1 MIKIVFK
8 IYGNSINAYKLL
20 KDTPKEDLNKT
31 NVIDTKELVF
41 SDIYIKNN
49 LDLVSSFLN
58 VIIIKRKINTAC
70 VKDFELT
77 SVVLDIIKTIPNIT
91 NLIIKADEVINY
103 DIFLKLLENNYLE
116 NLEVYDFP
124 RILLDRLDT
133 NKKIVVKTRTEIL
146 FVSNFMKVNNLNT
159 YSDIYYKKNII
170 ISSLTKEDQN
180 DLITFIKINKYLKEI
195 TFKTFTIDSFDF
207 IMNLLIQNSKENIK
221 ICFDYD
227 NLKDTDINVI
237 SKYKKVNERLLINSN
252 ITFKINYSDEYK
264 KNNLF
269 KQLNINFIKVS
280 LGAVILVI
288 IFMIGINYYKNYVDE
303 QHYLGIENNLKEIIK
318 VNQKKNEDESPLDV
332 IEPGEEDLTTTTT
345 TTSVYDIQY
354 EKVFSTL
361 QEINKDTVGW
371 LTVNNTRIDYPVVQS
386 KDNDYY
392 LKRDYYQSKN
402 RHGWIFMDYRNN
414 PDELNENTIIY
425 GHNLANQTMFGTL
438 RYVLNSYWYKKSAN
452 QIITFNTPK
461 QNMRFQI
468 FSIYKIPTTND
479 YLDVTFPTTD
489 AYQAYINL
497 VKGRSIYDFNVE
509 VNTDDKILTLST
521 CANGNDNRLVVH
533 AKLIKESWWLSFL
546 LIFFNNF

>member
-8 IYGNSINAYKLL
+8 VNGNCINAYKLI

-41 SDIYIKNN
+41 SDVYIKNN
-49 LDLVSSFLN
+49 LELVSSFLN
-58 VIIIKRKINTAC
+58 VIIIKRKINTVC
-70 VKDFELT
+70 IRDFELIT
-77 SVVLDIIKTIPNIT
+77 VILDIINTIPNIT
-91 NLIIKADEVINY
+91 NLIIKPDESINY
-103 DIFLKLLENNYLE
+103 DIFLKLLDNNYLE

-159 YSDIYYKKNII
+159 YSDIYYKKNIV
-170 ISSLTKEDQN
+170 ISDFTSDDKN
-180 DLITFIKINKYLKEI
+180 DIVTFIKINKYLKEI
-195 TFKTFTIDSFDF
+195 NFKNFSVSAFDF
-207 IMNLLIQNSKENIK
+207 VMNLLIQNAKEDIK
-221 ICFDYD
+221 ISFEYD

-237 SKYKKVNERLLINSN
+237 SKYKKVNERLLLNAN
-252 ITFKINYSDEYK
+252 ITFKINYSEEYRR
-264 KNNLF
+264 NNLF
-269 KQLNINFIKVS
+269 KQININFIKVS

-318 VNQKKNEDESPLDV
+318 VNQKKTEEENPLDV
-332 IEPGEEDLTTTTT
+332 IEPGDEDLTTTTT
-345 TTSVYDIQY
+345 TTTTVYDIQY

-371 LTVNNTRIDYPVVQS
+371 LTVNNTRIDYPVVQA

-392 LKRDYYQSKN
+392 LRRDYYQNKN

-438 RYVLNSYWYKKSAN
+438 RYALNSYWYKKSAN
-452 QIITFNTPK
+452 QIITFNTPNE
-461 QNMRFQI
+461 NMKFQI
-468 FSIYKIPTTND
+468 FSIYTIPTTND
-479 YLDVTFPTTD
+479 YLDITFPTTD
-489 AYQAYINL
+489 AYQAYIDL
-497 VKGRSIYDFNVE
+497 VKGRSIYDFNIE
-509 VNTDDKILTLST
+509 VTTGDKILTLST
-521 CANGNDNRLVVH
+521 CANGNDKRLVIH
-533 AKLIKESWWLSFL
+533 AKLIKES
-546 LIFFNNF
+546 

>member
-8 IYGNSINAYKLL
+8 VNGNCINAYKLI

-41 SDIYIKNN
+41 SDVYIKNN
-49 LDLVSSFLN
+49 LELVSSFLN
-58 VIIIKRKINTAC
+58 VIIIKRKINTVC
-70 VKDFELT
+70 IRDFELIT
-77 SVVLDIIKTIPNIT
+77 VILDIINTIPNIT
-91 NLIIKADEVINY
+91 NLIIKPDESINY
-103 DIFLKLLENNYLE
+103 DIFLKLLDNNYLE

-159 YSDIYYKKNII
+159 YSDIYYKKNIV
-170 ISSLTKEDQN
+170 ISDFTSDDKN
-180 DLITFIKINKYLKEI
+180 DIVTFIKINKYLKEI
-195 TFKTFTIDSFDF
+195 NFKNFSVSAFDF
-207 IMNLLIQNSKENIK
+207 MMNLLIQNAKEDIK
-221 ICFDYD
+221 ISFEYD

-237 SKYKKVNERLLINSN
+237 SKYKKVNERLLLNTN
-252 ITFKINYSDEYK
+252 ITFKINYSEEYRR
-264 KNNLF
+264 NNLF
-269 KQLNINFIKVS
+269 KQININFIKVS

-318 VNQKKNEDESPLDV
+318 VNQKKTEEENPLDV
-332 IEPGEEDLTTTTT
+332 IEPGDEDLTTTTT
-345 TTSVYDIQY
+345 TTTTVYDIQY

-371 LTVNNTRIDYPVVQS
+371 LTVNNTRIDYPVVQA

-392 LKRDYYQSKN
+392 LRRDYYQNKN

-438 RYVLNSYWYKKSAN
+438 RYALNSYWYKKSAN
-452 QIITFNTPK
+452 QIITFNTPNE
-461 QNMRFQI
+461 NMKFQI
-468 FSIYKIPTTND
+468 FSIYTIPTTND
-479 YLDVTFPTTD
+479 YLDITFPTTD
-489 AYQAYINL
+489 AYQAYIDL
-497 VKGRSIYDFNVE
+497 VKGRSIYDFNIE
-509 VNTDDKILTLST
+509 VTTDDKILTLST
-521 CANGNDNRLVVH
+521 CANGNDKRLVIH
-533 AKLIKESWWLSFL
+533 AKLIKES
-546 LIFFNNF
+546 

>member
-8 IYGNSINAYKLL
+8 VNGNCINAYKLL

-41 SDIYIKNN
+41 SDVYIKNN
-49 LDLVSSFLN
+49 LELVSSFLN
-58 VIIIKRKINTAC
+58 VIIIKRKINTVC
-70 VKDFELT
+70 IRDFELIT
-77 SVVLDIIKTIPNIT
+77 IILDIINTIPNIT
-91 NLIIKADEVINY
+91 NLIIKPDESINY
-103 DIFLKLLENNYLE
+103 DIFLKLLDNNYLE

-159 YSDIYYKKNII
+159 YSDIYYKKNIV
-170 ISSLTKEDQN
+170 ISDFTSDDKN
-180 DLITFIKINKYLKEI
+180 DIVTFIKINKYLKEI
-195 TFKTFTIDSFDF
+195 NFKNFSVSAFDF
-207 IMNLLIQNSKENIK
+207 MMNLLIQNAKEDIK
-221 ICFDYD
+221 ISFEYD

-237 SKYKKVNERLLINSN
+237 SKYKKVNERLLLNAN
-252 ITFKINYSDEYK
+252 ITFKINYSEEYRR
-264 KNNLF
+264 NNLF
-269 KQLNINFIKVS
+269 KQININFIKVS

-318 VNQKKNEDESPLDV
+318 VNQKKTEEENPLDV
-332 IEPGEEDLTTTTT
+332 IEPGDEDLTTTTT
-345 TTSVYDIQY
+345 TTTTVYDIQY

-371 LTVNNTRIDYPVVQS
+371 LTVNNTRIDYPVVQA

-392 LKRDYYQSKN
+392 LRRDYYQNKN

-438 RYVLNSYWYKKSAN
+438 RYALNSYWYKKSAN
-452 QIITFNTPK
+452 QIITFNTPNE
-461 QNMRFQI
+461 NMKFQI
-468 FSIYKIPTTND
+468 FSIYTIPTTND
-479 YLDVTFPTTD
+479 YLDITFPTTD
-489 AYQAYINL
+489 AYQAYIDL
-497 VKGRSIYDFNVE
+497 VKGRSIYDFNIE
-509 VNTDDKILTLST
+509 VTTDDKILTLST
-521 CANGNDNRLVVH
+521 CANGNDKRLVIH
-533 AKLIKESWWLSFL
+533 AKLIKES
-546 LIFFNNF
+546 

>member
-8 IYGNSINAYKLL
+8 INGNNINAYKLL

-49 LDLVSSFLN
+49 LELVSSFLN
-58 VIIIKRKINTAC
+58 VIIIKRKINTM
-70 VKDFELT
+70 VIKDFELT
-77 SVVLDIIKTIPNIT
+77 MLILDIINTIPNIT
-91 NLIIKADEVINY
+91 NLIIKSDEAINY
-103 DIFLKLLENNYLE
+103 DIFLKLLDNNYLE

-124 RILLDRLDT
+124 RILLERLDT

-146 FVSNFMKVNNLNT
+146 FISNFMKVNNLNT

-170 ISSLTKEDQN
+170 ISNFTKDDQN
-180 DLITFIKINKYLKEI
+180 DLITFIKVNKYLKEI
-195 TFKTFTIDSFDF
+195 IFKDFNVSSFDLL
-207 IMNLLIQNSKENIK
+207 MNLLIQNARENIK
-221 ICFDYD
+221 ISFDYD

-237 SKYKKVNERLLINSN
+237 GKYKKVNERLLLNSN

-269 KQLNINFIKVS
+269 KQINLNFIKVS
-280 LGAVILVI
+280 LGAVISAVI
-288 IFMIGINYYKNYVDE
+288 IMIGINYYKNYVDE

-318 VNQKKNEDESPLDV
+318 NNQKKTEDESPLDI
-332 IEPGEEDLTTTTT
+332 IEPGDDDSTTTTT
-345 TTSVYDIQY
+345 TTTTTVYDIQY

-361 QEINKDTVGW
+361 QGINKDTVGW
-371 LTVNNTRIDYPVVQS
+371 LTVNNTKIDYPVVQG

-414 PDELNENTIIY
+414 PDELDENTIIY

-438 RYVLNSYWYKKSAN
+438 RYALNSYWYNKSAN
-452 QIITFNTPK
+452 QIITFNTPNA
-461 QNMRFQI
+461 NMKFQI
-468 FSIYKIPTTND
+468 FSIYTIPTTND
-479 YLDVTFPTTD
+479 YLDVTFPSVG
-489 AYQAYINL
+489 AYQEYIDL

-509 VNTDDKILTLST
+509 VTPDDKLLTLST
-521 CANGNDNRLVVH
+521 CANGNDKRLVVH
-533 AKLIKESWWLSFL
+533 AKLIKES
-546 LIFFNNF
+546 

>member
-8 IYGNSINAYKLL
+8 VNGNCINAYKLI

-41 SDIYIKNN
+41 SDVYIKNN
-49 LDLVSSFLN
+49 LELVSSFLN
-58 VIIIKRKINTAC
+58 VIIIKRKINTVC
-70 VKDFELT
+70 IRDFELIT
-77 SVVLDIIKTIPNIT
+77 VILDIINTIPNIT
-91 NLIIKADEVINY
+91 NLIIKPDESINY
-103 DIFLKLLENNYLE
+103 DIFLKLLDNNYLE

-159 YSDIYYKKNII
+159 YSDIYYKKNIV
-170 ISSLTKEDQN
+170 ISDFTSDDKN
-180 DLITFIKINKYLKEI
+180 DIVTFIKINKYLKEI
-195 TFKTFTIDSFDF
+195 NFKNFSVSAFDF
-207 IMNLLIQNSKENIK
+207 MMNLLIQNAKEDIK
-221 ICFDYD
+221 ISFEYD

-237 SKYKKVNERLLINSN
+237 SKYKKVNERLLLNAN
-252 ITFKINYSDEYK
+252 ITFKINYSEEYRR
-264 KNNLF
+264 NNLF
-269 KQLNINFIKVS
+269 KQININFIKVS

-318 VNQKKNEDESPLDV
+318 VNQKKTEEENPLDV
-332 IEPGEEDLTTTTT
+332 IEPGDEDLTTTTT
-345 TTSVYDIQY
+345 TTTTVYDIQY

-361 QEINKDTVGW
+361 QEINKDTIGW
-371 LTVNNTRIDYPVVQS
+371 LTVNNTRIDYPVVQA

-392 LKRDYYQSKN
+392 LRRDYYQNKN

-438 RYVLNSYWYKKSAN
+438 RYALNSYWYKKSAN

-461 QNMRFQI
+461 ENMKFQI
-468 FSIYKIPTTND
+468 FSIYTIPTTND
-479 YLDVTFPTTD
+479 YLDITFPTTD
-489 AYQAYINL
+489 AYQSYIDL
-497 VKGRSIYDFNVE
+497 VKGRSIYDFNIE
-509 VNTDDKILTLST
+509 VTTGDKILTLST
-521 CANGNDNRLVVH
+521 CANGNDKRLVIH
-533 AKLIKESWWLSFL
+533 AKLIKES
-546 LIFFNNF
+546 

>member
-8 IYGNSINAYKLL
+8 VNGNCINAYKLI

-41 SDIYIKNN
+41 SDVYIKNN
-49 LDLVSSFLN
+49 LELVSSFLN
-58 VIIIKRKINTAC
+58 VIIIKRKISTVC
-70 VKDFELT
+70 IRDFELIT
-77 SVVLDIIKTIPNIT
+77 VILDIINTIPNIT
-91 NLIIKADEVINY
+91 NLIIKPDESINY
-103 DIFLKLLENNYLE
+103 DIFLKLLDNNYLE

-159 YSDIYYKKNII
+159 YSDIYYKKNIV
-170 ISSLTKEDQN
+170 ISDFTSDDKN
-180 DLITFIKINKYLKEI
+180 DIVTFIKINKYLKEI
-195 TFKTFTIDSFDF
+195 NFKNFSVSAFDF
-207 IMNLLIQNSKENIK
+207 MMNLLIQNAKEDIK
-221 ICFDYD
+221 ISFEYD

-237 SKYKKVNERLLINSN
+237 SKYKKVNERLLLNAN
-252 ITFKINYSDEYK
+252 ITFKINYSEEYRR
-264 KNNLF
+264 NNLF
-269 KQLNINFIKVS
+269 KQININFIKVS

-318 VNQKKNEDESPLDV
+318 VNQKKTEEENPLDV
-332 IEPGEEDLTTTTT
+332 IEPGDEDLTTTTT
-345 TTSVYDIQY
+345 TTTTVYDIQY

-371 LTVNNTRIDYPVVQS
+371 LTVNNTRIDYPVVQA

-392 LKRDYYQSKN
+392 LRRDYYQNKN

-438 RYVLNSYWYKKSAN
+438 RYALNSYWYKKSAN
-452 QIITFNTPK
+452 QIITFNTPNE
-461 QNMRFQI
+461 NMKFQI
-468 FSIYKIPTTND
+468 FSIYTIPTTND
-479 YLDVTFPTTD
+479 YLDITFPTTD
-489 AYQAYINL
+489 AYQTYIDL
-497 VKGRSIYDFNVE
+497 VKGRSIYDFNIE
-509 VNTDDKILTLST
+509 VTTDDKILTLST
-521 CANGNDNRLVVH
+521 CANGNDKRLVIH
-533 AKLIKESWWLSFL
+533 AKLIKES
-546 LIFFNNF
+546 

>member
-8 IYGNSINAYKLL
+8 VNGNCINAYKLL

-41 SDIYIKNN
+41 SDVYIKNN
-49 LDLVSSFLN
+49 LELVSSFLN
-58 VIIIKRKINTAC
+58 VIIIKRKINTVC
-70 VKDFELT
+70 IRDFELIT
-77 SVVLDIIKTIPNIT
+77 VILDIINTIPNIT
-91 NLIIKADEVINY
+91 NLIIKPDESINY
-103 DIFLKLLENNYLE
+103 DIFLKLLDNNYLE

-159 YSDIYYKKNII
+159 YSDIYYKKNIV
-170 ISSLTKEDQN
+170 ISDFTSDDKN
-180 DLITFIKINKYLKEI
+180 DIVTFIKINKYLKEI
-195 TFKTFTIDSFDF
+195 NFKNFSVSAFDF
-207 IMNLLIQNSKENIK
+207 MMNLLIQNAKEDIK
-221 ICFDYD
+221 ISFEYD

-237 SKYKKVNERLLINSN
+237 SKYKKVNERLLLNAN
-252 ITFKINYSDEYK
+252 ITFKINYSEEYRR
-264 KNNLF
+264 NNLF
-269 KQLNINFIKVS
+269 KQININFIKVS

-318 VNQKKNEDESPLDV
+318 VNQKKTEEENPLDV
-332 IEPGEEDLTTTTT
+332 IEPGDEDLTTTTT
-345 TTSVYDIQY
+345 TTTTVYDIQY

-371 LTVNNTRIDYPVVQS
+371 LTVNNTRIDYPVVQA

-392 LKRDYYQSKN
+392 LRRDYYQNKN

-438 RYVLNSYWYKKSAN
+438 RYALNSYWYKKSAN
-452 QIITFNTPK
+452 QIITFNTPNE
-461 QNMRFQI
+461 NMKFQI
-468 FSIYKIPTTND
+468 FSIYTIPTTND
-479 YLDVTFPTTD
+479 YLDITFPTTD
-489 AYQAYINL
+489 AYQAYIDL
-497 VKGRSIYDFNVE
+497 VKGRSIYDFNIE
-509 VNTDDKILTLST
+509 VATDDKILTLST
-521 CANGNDNRLVVH
+521 CANGNDKRLVIH
-533 AKLIKESWWLSFL
+533 AKLIKES
-546 LIFFNNF
+546 

>member
-8 IYGNSINAYKLL
+8 VNGNCINAYKLI

-41 SDIYIKNN
+41 SDVYIKNN
-49 LDLVSSFLN
+49 LELVSSFLN
-58 VIIIKRKINTAC
+58 VIIIKRKINTVC
-70 VKDFELT
+70 IRDFELIT
-77 SVVLDIIKTIPNIT
+77 VILDIINTIPNIT
-91 NLIIKADEVINY
+91 NLIIKPDESINY
-103 DIFLKLLENNYLE
+103 DIFLKLLDNNYLE

-124 RILLDRLDT
+124 RILLDRLDI

-159 YSDIYYKKNII
+159 YSDIYYKKNIV
-170 ISSLTKEDQN
+170 ISDFTSDDKN
-180 DLITFIKINKYLKEI
+180 DIVTFIKINKYLKEI
-195 TFKTFTIDSFDF
+195 NFKNFSVSAFDF
-207 IMNLLIQNSKENIK
+207 MMNLLIQNAKEDIK
-221 ICFDYD
+221 ISFEYD

-237 SKYKKVNERLLINSN
+237 SKYKKVNERLLLNAN
-252 ITFKINYSDEYK
+252 ITFKINYSEEYRR
-264 KNNLF
+264 NNLF
-269 KQLNINFIKVS
+269 KQININFIKVS

-318 VNQKKNEDESPLDV
+318 VNQKKTEEENPLDV
-332 IEPGEEDLTTTTT
+332 IEPGDEDLTTTTT
-345 TTSVYDIQY
+345 TTTTVYDIQY

-371 LTVNNTRIDYPVVQS
+371 LTVNNTRIDYPVVQA

-392 LKRDYYQSKN
+392 LRRDYYQNKN

-438 RYVLNSYWYKKSAN
+438 RYALNSYWYKKSAN
-452 QIITFNTPK
+452 QIITFNTPNE
-461 QNMRFQI
+461 NMKFQI
-468 FSIYKIPTTND
+468 FSIYTIPTTND
-479 YLDVTFPTTD
+479 YLDITFPTTD
-489 AYQAYINL
+489 AYQTYIDL
-497 VKGRSIYDFNVE
+497 VKGRSIYDFNIE
-509 VNTDDKILTLST
+509 VTTDDKILTLST
-521 CANGNDNRLVVH
+521 CANGNDKRLVIH
-533 AKLIKESWWLSFL
+533 AKLIKES
-546 LIFFNNF
+546 

>member
-8 IYGNSINAYKLL
+8 VNGNCINAYKLI

-41 SDIYIKNN
+41 SDVYIKNN
-49 LDLVSSFLN
+49 LELVSSFLN
-58 VIIIKRKINTAC
+58 VIIIKRKINTVC
-70 VKDFELT
+70 IRDFELIT
-77 SVVLDIIKTIPNIT
+77 IILDIINTIPNIT
-91 NLIIKADEVINY
+91 NLIIKPDESINY
-103 DIFLKLLENNYLE
+103 DIFLKLLDNNYLE

-159 YSDIYYKKNII
+159 YSDIYYKKNIV
-170 ISSLTKEDQN
+170 ISDFTSDDKN
-180 DLITFIKINKYLKEI
+180 DIVTFIKINKYLKEI
-195 TFKTFTIDSFDF
+195 NFKNFSVSAFDF
-207 IMNLLIQNSKENIK
+207 MMNLLIQNAKEDIK
-221 ICFDYD
+221 ISFEYD

-237 SKYKKVNERLLINSN
+237 SKYKKVNERLLLNAN
-252 ITFKINYSDEYK
+252 ITFKINYSEEYRR
-264 KNNLF
+264 NNLF
-269 KQLNINFIKVS
+269 KQININFIKVS

-318 VNQKKNEDESPLDV
+318 VNQKKTEEENPLDV
-332 IEPGEEDLTTTTT
+332 IEPGDEDLTTTTT
-345 TTSVYDIQY
+345 TTTTVYDIQY

-371 LTVNNTRIDYPVVQS
+371 LTVNNTRIDYPVVQA

-392 LKRDYYQSKN
+392 LRRDYYQNKN

-438 RYVLNSYWYKKSAN
+438 RYALNSYWYKKSAN
-452 QIITFNTPK
+452 QIITFNTPNE
-461 QNMRFQI
+461 NMKFQI
-468 FSIYKIPTTND
+468 FSIYTIPTTND
-479 YLDVTFPTTD
+479 YLDITFPTTD
-489 AYQAYINL
+489 AYQSYIDL
-497 VKGRSIYDFNVE
+497 VKGRSIYDFNIE
-509 VNTDDKILTLST
+509 VTTGDKILTLST
-521 CANGNDNRLVVH
+521 CANGNDKRLVIH
-533 AKLIKESWWLSFL
+533 AKLIKES
-546 LIFFNNF
+546 

>member
-8 IYGNSINAYKLL
+8 VNGNCINAYKLL

-41 SDIYIKNN
+41 SDVYIKNN
-49 LDLVSSFLN
+49 LELVSSFLN
-58 VIIIKRKINTAC
+58 VIIIKRKINTVC
-70 VKDFELT
+70 IRDFELIT
-77 SVVLDIIKTIPNIT
+77 IILDIINTIPNIT
-91 NLIIKADEVINY
+91 NLIIKPDESINY
-103 DIFLKLLENNYLE
+103 DIFLKLLDNNYLE

-159 YSDIYYKKNII
+159 YSDIYYKKNIV
-170 ISSLTKEDQN
+170 ISDFTSDDKN
-180 DLITFIKINKYLKEI
+180 DIVTFIKINKYLKEI
-195 TFKTFTIDSFDF
+195 NFKNFSVSAFDF
-207 IMNLLIQNSKENIK
+207 MMNLLIQNAKEDIK
-221 ICFDYD
+221 ISFEYD

-237 SKYKKVNERLLINSN
+237 SKYKKVNERLLLNAN
-252 ITFKINYSDEYK
+252 ITFKINYSEEYRR
-264 KNNLF
+264 NNLF
-269 KQLNINFIKVS
+269 KQININFIKVS

-318 VNQKKNEDESPLDV
+318 VNQKKTEEENPLDV
-332 IEPGEEDLTTTTT
+332 IEPGDEDLTTTTT
-345 TTSVYDIQY
+345 TTTTVYDIQY

-361 QEINKDTVGW
+361 QEINKDTIGW
-371 LTVNNTRIDYPVVQS
+371 LTVNNTRIDYPVVQA

-392 LKRDYYQSKN
+392 LRRDYYQNKN

-438 RYVLNSYWYKKSAN
+438 RYALNSYWYKKSAN
-452 QIITFNTPK
+452 QIITFNTPNE
-461 QNMRFQI
+461 NMKFQI
-468 FSIYKIPTTND
+468 FSIYTIPTTND
-479 YLDVTFPTTD
+479 YLDITFPTTD
-489 AYQAYINL
+489 AYQSYIDL
-497 VKGRSIYDFNVE
+497 VKGRSIYDFNIE
-509 VNTDDKILTLST
+509 VATDDKILTLST
-521 CANGNDNRLVVH
+521 CANGNDKRLVIH
-533 AKLIKESWWLSFL
+533 AKLIKES
-546 LIFFNNF
+546 

>member
-8 IYGNSINAYKLL
+8 VNGNCINAYKLI

-41 SDIYIKNN
+41 SDVYIKNN
-49 LDLVSSFLN
+49 LELVSSFLN
-58 VIIIKRKINTAC
+58 VIIIKRKINTVC
-70 VKDFELT
+70 IRDFELIT
-77 SVVLDIIKTIPNIT
+77 VILDIINTIPNIT
-91 NLIIKADEVINY
+91 NLIIKPDESINY
-103 DIFLKLLENNYLE
+103 DIFLKLLDNNYLE

-159 YSDIYYKKNII
+159 YSDIYYKKNIV
-170 ISSLTKEDQN
+170 ISDFTSDDKN
-180 DLITFIKINKYLKEI
+180 DIVTFIKINKYLKEI
-195 TFKTFTIDSFDF
+195 NFKNFSVSAFDF
-207 IMNLLIQNSKENIK
+207 VMNLLIQNAKEDIK
-221 ICFDYD
+221 ISFEYD

-237 SKYKKVNERLLINSN
+237 SKYKKVNERLLLNAN
-252 ITFKINYSDEYK
+252 ITFKINYSEEYRR
-264 KNNLF
+264 NNLF
-269 KQLNINFIKVS
+269 KQININFIKVS

-318 VNQKKNEDESPLDV
+318 VNQKKTEEENPLDV
-332 IEPGEEDLTTTTT
+332 IEPGDEDFTTTTT
-345 TTSVYDIQY
+345 TTTTVYDIQY

-371 LTVNNTRIDYPVVQS
+371 LTVNNTRIDYPVVQA

-392 LKRDYYQSKN
+392 LRRDYYQNKN

-438 RYVLNSYWYKKSAN
+438 RYALNSYWYKKSAN
-452 QIITFNTPK
+452 QIITFNTPNE
-461 QNMRFQI
+461 NMKFQI
-468 FSIYKIPTTND
+468 FSIYTIPTTND
-479 YLDVTFPTTD
+479 YLDITFPTTD
-489 AYQAYINL
+489 AYQTYIDL
-497 VKGRSIYDFNVE
+497 VKGRSIYDFNIE
-509 VNTDDKILTLST
+509 VTTGDKILTLST
-521 CANGNDNRLVVH
+521 CANGNDKRLVIH
-533 AKLIKESWWLSFL
+533 AKLIKES
-546 LIFFNNF
+546 

>member
-8 IYGNSINAYKLL
+8 VNGNCINAYKLI

-41 SDIYIKNN
+41 SDVQIKNN
-49 LDLVSSFLN
+49 LELVSSFLN
-58 VIIIKRKINTAC
+58 VIIIKRKINTVC
-70 VKDFELT
+70 IRDFELIT
-77 SVVLDIIKTIPNIT
+77 VILDIINTIPNIT
-91 NLIIKADEVINY
+91 NLIIKPDESINY
-103 DIFLKLLENNYLE
+103 DIFLKLLDNNYLE
-116 NLEVYDFP
+116 NLDVYDFP

-170 ISSLTKEDQN
+170 ISDFTSDDKN
-180 DLITFIKINKYLKEI
+180 DIVTFIKINKYLKEI
-195 TFKTFTIDSFDF
+195 NFKNFSVSAFDF
-207 IMNLLIQNSKENIK
+207 MMNLLIQNAKEDIK
-221 ICFDYD
+221 ISFEYD

-237 SKYKKVNERLLINSN
+237 SKYKKVNERLLLNAN
-252 ITFKINYSDEYK
+252 ITFKINYSEEYRR
-264 KNNLF
+264 NNLF
-269 KQLNINFIKVS
+269 KQININFIKVS

-318 VNQKKNEDESPLDV
+318 VNQKKTEEENPLDV
-332 IEPGEEDLTTTTT
+332 IEPGDEDLTTTTT
-345 TTSVYDIQY
+345 TTTTVYDIQY

-371 LTVNNTRIDYPVVQS
+371 LTVNNTRIDYPVVQA

-392 LKRDYYQSKN
+392 LRRDYYQNKN

-452 QIITFNTPK
+452 QIITFNTPNE
-461 QNMRFQI
+461 NMKFQI
-468 FSIYKIPTTND
+468 FSIYTIPTTND
-479 YLDVTFPTTD
+479 YLDITFPTTD
-489 AYQAYINL
+489 AYQAYIDL
-497 VKGRSIYDFNVE
+497 VKGRSIYDFNIE
-509 VNTDDKILTLST
+509 VTTNDKILTLST
-521 CANGNDNRLVVH
+521 CANGNDKRLVIH
-533 AKLIKESWWLSFL
+533 AKLIKES
-546 LIFFNNF
+546 

>member
-8 IYGNSINAYKLL
+8 VNGNCINAYKLL

-41 SDIYIKNN
+41 SDVYIKNN
-49 LDLVSSFLN
+49 LELVSSFLN
-58 VIIIKRKINTAC
+58 VIIIKRKINTVC
-70 VKDFELT
+70 IRDFELIT
-77 SVVLDIIKTIPNIT
+77 IILDIINTIPNIT
-91 NLIIKADEVINY
+91 NLIIKPDESINY
-103 DIFLKLLENNYLE
+103 DIFLKLLDNNYLE

-159 YSDIYYKKNII
+159 YSDIYYKKNIV
-170 ISSLTKEDQN
+170 ISDFTSDDKN
-180 DLITFIKINKYLKEI
+180 DIVTFIKINKYLKEI
-195 TFKTFTIDSFDF
+195 NFKNFSVSAFDF
-207 IMNLLIQNSKENIK
+207 MMNLLIQNAKEDIK
-221 ICFDYD
+221 ISFEYD

-237 SKYKKVNERLLINSN
+237 SKYKKVNERLLLNAN
-252 ITFKINYSDEYK
+252 ITFKINYSEEYRR
-264 KNNLF
+264 NNLF
-269 KQLNINFIKVS
+269 KQININFIKVS

-318 VNQKKNEDESPLDV
+318 VNQKKTEEENPLDV
-332 IEPGEEDLTTTTT
+332 IEPGDEDLTTTTT
-345 TTSVYDIQY
+345 TTTTVYDIQY

-361 QEINKDTVGW
+361 QEINKDTIGW
-371 LTVNNTRIDYPVVQS
+371 LTVNNTRIDYPVVQA

-392 LKRDYYQSKN
+392 LRRDYYQNKN

-438 RYVLNSYWYKKSAN
+438 RYALNSYWYKKSAN
-452 QIITFNTPK
+452 QIITFNTPNE
-461 QNMRFQI
+461 NMKFQI
-468 FSIYKIPTTND
+468 FSIYTIPTTND
-479 YLDVTFPTTD
+479 YLDITFPTTD
-489 AYQAYINL
+489 AYQTYIDL
-497 VKGRSIYDFNVE
+497 VKGRSIYDFNIE
-509 VNTDDKILTLST
+509 VTTGDKILTLST
-521 CANGNDNRLVVH
+521 CANGNDKRLVIH
-533 AKLIKESWWLSFL
+533 AKLIKES
-546 LIFFNNF
+546 

>member
-8 IYGNSINAYKLL
+8 VNGNCINAYKLI

-41 SDIYIKNN
+41 SDVYIKNN
-49 LDLVSSFLN
+49 LELVSSFLN
-58 VIIIKRKINTAC
+58 VIIIKRKINTVC
-70 VKDFELT
+70 IRDFELIT
-77 SVVLDIIKTIPNIT
+77 VILDIINTIPNIT
-91 NLIIKADEVINY
+91 NLIIKPDESINY
-103 DIFLKLLENNYLE
+103 DIFLKLLDNNYLE

-159 YSDIYYKKNII
+159 YSDIYYKKNIV
-170 ISSLTKEDQN
+170 ISDFTSDDKN
-180 DLITFIKINKYLKEI
+180 DIVTFIKINKYLKEI
-195 TFKTFTIDSFDF
+195 NFKNFSVSAFDF
-207 IMNLLIQNSKENIK
+207 MMNLLIQNAKEDIK
-221 ICFDYD
+221 ISFEYD

-237 SKYKKVNERLLINSN
+237 SKYKKVNERLLLNAN
-252 ITFKINYSDEYK
+252 ITFKINYSEEYRR
-264 KNNLF
+264 NNLF
-269 KQLNINFIKVS
+269 KQININFIKVS

-318 VNQKKNEDESPLDV
+318 VNQKKTEEENPLDV
-332 IEPGEEDLTTTTT
+332 IEPGDEDLTTTTT
-345 TTSVYDIQY
+345 TTTTVYDIQY

-371 LTVNNTRIDYPVVQS
+371 LTVNNTRIDYPVVQA

-392 LKRDYYQSKN
+392 LRRDYYQNKN

-438 RYVLNSYWYKKSAN
+438 RYALNSYWYKKSAN
-452 QIITFNTPK
+452 QIITFNTPNE
-461 QNMRFQI
+461 NMKFQI
-468 FSIYKIPTTND
+468 FSIYTIPTTND
-479 YLDVTFPTTD
+479 YLDITFPTTD
-489 AYQAYINL
+489 AYQTYIDL
-497 VKGRSIYDFNVE
+497 VKGRSIYDFNIE
-509 VNTDDKILTLST
+509 VTTDDKILTLST
-521 CANGNDNRLVVH
+521 CANGNDKRLVIH
-533 AKLIKESWWLSFL
+533 AKLIKES
-546 LIFFNNF
+546 

>member
-8 IYGNSINAYKLL
+8 VNGNCINAYKLI

-41 SDIYIKNN
+41 SDVYIKNN
-49 LDLVSSFLN
+49 LELVSSFLN
-58 VIIIKRKINTAC
+58 VIIIKRKINTVC
-70 VKDFELT
+70 IRDFELIT
-77 SVVLDIIKTIPNIT
+77 IILDIINTIPNIT
-91 NLIIKADEVINY
+91 NLIIKPDESINY
-103 DIFLKLLENNYLE
+103 DIFLKLLDNNYLE

-159 YSDIYYKKNII
+159 YSDIYYKKNIV
-170 ISSLTKEDQN
+170 ISDFTSDDKN
-180 DLITFIKINKYLKEI
+180 DIVTFIKINKYLKEI
-195 TFKTFTIDSFDF
+195 NFKNFSVSAFDF
-207 IMNLLIQNSKENIK
+207 MMNLLIQNAKEDIK
-221 ICFDYD
+221 ISFEYD

-237 SKYKKVNERLLINSN
+237 SKYKKVNERLLLNAN
-252 ITFKINYSDEYK
+252 ITFKINYSEEYRR
-264 KNNLF
+264 NNLF
-269 KQLNINFIKVS
+269 KQININFIKVS

-318 VNQKKNEDESPLDV
+318 VNQKKTEEENPLDV
-332 IEPGEEDLTTTTT
+332 IEPGDEDLTTTTT
-345 TTSVYDIQY
+345 TTTTVYDIQY

-371 LTVNNTRIDYPVVQS
+371 LTVNNTRIDYPVVQA

-392 LKRDYYQSKN
+392 LRRDYYQNKN

-438 RYVLNSYWYKKSAN
+438 RYALNSYWYKKSAN
-452 QIITFNTPK
+452 QIITFNTPNE
-461 QNMRFQI
+461 NMKFQI
-468 FSIYKIPTTND
+468 FSIYTIPTTND
-479 YLDVTFPTTD
+479 YLDITFPTTD
-489 AYQAYINL
+489 AYQAYIDL
-497 VKGRSIYDFNVE
+497 VKGRSIYDFNIE
-509 VNTDDKILTLST
+509 VTTGDKILTLST
-521 CANGNDNRLVVH
+521 CANGNDKRLVIH
-533 AKLIKESWWLSFL
+533 AKLIKES
-546 LIFFNNF
+546 

>member
-8 IYGNSINAYKLL
+8 VNGNCINAYKLI

-41 SDIYIKNN
+41 SDVYIKNN
-49 LDLVSSFLN
+49 LELVSSFLN
-58 VIIIKRKINTAC
+58 VIIIKRKINTVC
-70 VKDFELT
+70 IRDFELIT
-77 SVVLDIIKTIPNIT
+77 VILDIINTIPNIT
-91 NLIIKADEVINY
+91 NLIIKPDESINY
-103 DIFLKLLENNYLE
+103 DIFLKLLDNNYLE

-159 YSDIYYKKNII
+159 YSDIYYKKNIV
-170 ISSLTKEDQN
+170 ISDFTSDDKN
-180 DLITFIKINKYLKEI
+180 DIVTFIKINKYLKEI
-195 TFKTFTIDSFDF
+195 NFKNFSVSAFDF
-207 IMNLLIQNSKENIK
+207 MMNLLIQNAKEDIK
-221 ICFDYD
+221 ISFEYD

-237 SKYKKVNERLLINSN
+237 SKYKKVNERLLLNAN
-252 ITFKINYSDEYK
+252 ITFKINYSEEYRR
-264 KNNLF
+264 NNLF
-269 KQLNINFIKVS
+269 KQININFIKVS

-318 VNQKKNEDESPLDV
+318 VNQKKTEEENPLDV
-332 IEPGEEDLTTTTT
+332 IEPGDEDLTTTTT
-345 TTSVYDIQY
+345 TTTTVYDIQY

-361 QEINKDTVGW
+361 QEINKDTIGW
-371 LTVNNTRIDYPVVQS
+371 LTVNNTRIDYPVVQA

-392 LKRDYYQSKN
+392 LRRDYYQNKN

-438 RYVLNSYWYKKSAN
+438 RYALNSYWYKKSAN
-452 QIITFNTPK
+452 QIITFNTPNE
-461 QNMRFQI
+461 NMKFQI
-468 FSIYKIPTTND
+468 FSIYTIPTTND
-479 YLDVTFPTTD
+479 YLDITFPTTD
-489 AYQAYINL
+489 AYQSYIDL
-497 VKGRSIYDFNVE
+497 VKGRSIYDFNIE
-509 VNTDDKILTLST
+509 VTTDDKILTLST
-521 CANGNDNRLVVH
+521 CANGNDKRLVIH
-533 AKLIKESWWLSFL
+533 AKLIKES
-546 LIFFNNF
+546 

>member
-8 IYGNSINAYKLL
+8 VNGNCINAYKLI

-41 SDIYIKNN
+41 SDVYIKNN
-49 LDLVSSFLN
+49 LELVSSFLN
-58 VIIIKRKINTAC
+58 VIIIKRKINTVC
-70 VKDFELT
+70 IRDFELIT
-77 SVVLDIIKTIPNIT
+77 VILDIINTIPNIT
-91 NLIIKADEVINY
+91 NLIIKPDESINY
-103 DIFLKLLENNYLE
+103 DIFLKLLDNNYLE

-159 YSDIYYKKNII
+159 YSDIYYKKNIV
-170 ISSLTKEDQN
+170 ISDFTSDDKN
-180 DLITFIKINKYLKEI
+180 DIVTFIKINKYLKEI
-195 TFKTFTIDSFDF
+195 NFKNFSVSAFDF
-207 IMNLLIQNSKENIK
+207 MMNLLIQNAKEDIK
-221 ICFDYD
+221 ISFEYD

-237 SKYKKVNERLLINSN
+237 SKYKKVNERLLLNAN
-252 ITFKINYSDEYK
+252 ITFKINYSEEYRR
-264 KNNLF
+264 NNLF
-269 KQLNINFIKVS
+269 KQININFIKVS

-318 VNQKKNEDESPLDV
+318 VNQKKTEEENPLDV
-332 IEPGEEDLTTTTT
+332 IEPGDEDLTTTTT
-345 TTSVYDIQY
+345 TTTTVYDIQY

-371 LTVNNTRIDYPVVQS
+371 LTVNNTRIDYPVVQA

-392 LKRDYYQSKN
+392 LRRDYYQNKN

-438 RYVLNSYWYKKSAN
+438 RYALNSYWYKKSAN
-452 QIITFNTPK
+452 QIITFNTPNE
-461 QNMRFQI
+461 NMKFQI
-468 FSIYKIPTTND
+468 FSIYTIPTTND
-479 YLDVTFPTTD
+479 YLDITFPTTD
-489 AYQAYINL
+489 AYQAYIDL
-497 VKGRSIYDFNVE
+497 VKGRSIYDFNIE
-509 VNTDDKILTLST
+509 VTTDDKILTLST
-521 CANGNDNRLVVH
+521 CANGNDKRLVIH
-533 AKLIKESWWLSFL
+533 AKLIKES
-546 LIFFNNF
+546 

>member
-8 IYGNSINAYKLL
+8 VNGNCINAYKLL

-41 SDIYIKNN
+41 SDVYIKNN
-49 LDLVSSFLN
+49 LELVSSFLN
-58 VIIIKRKINTAC
+58 VIIIKRKINTVC
-70 VKDFELT
+70 IRDFELIT
-77 SVVLDIIKTIPNIT
+77 IILDIINTIPNIT
-91 NLIIKADEVINY
+91 NLIIKPDESINY
-103 DIFLKLLENNYLE
+103 DIFLKLLDNNYLE

-159 YSDIYYKKNII
+159 YSDIYYKKNIV
-170 ISSLTKEDQN
+170 ISDFTSDDKN
-180 DLITFIKINKYLKEI
+180 DIVTFIKINKYLKEI
-195 TFKTFTIDSFDF
+195 NFKNFSVSAFDF
-207 IMNLLIQNSKENIK
+207 MMNLLIQNAKEDIK
-221 ICFDYD
+221 ISFEYD

-237 SKYKKVNERLLINSN
+237 SKYKKVNERLLLNAN
-252 ITFKINYSDEYK
+252 ITFKINYSEEYRR
-264 KNNLF
+264 NNLF
-269 KQLNINFIKVS
+269 KQININFIKVS

-318 VNQKKNEDESPLDV
+318 VNQKKTEEENPLDV
-332 IEPGEEDLTTTTT
+332 IEPGDEDLTTTTT
-345 TTSVYDIQY
+345 TTTTVYDIQY

-361 QEINKDTVGW
+361 QEINKDTIGW
-371 LTVNNTRIDYPVVQS
+371 LTVNNTRIDYPVVQA

-392 LKRDYYQSKN
+392 LRRDYYQNKN

-438 RYVLNSYWYKKSAN
+438 RYALNSYWYKKSAN
-452 QIITFNTPK
+452 QIITFNTPNE
-461 QNMRFQI
+461 NMKFQI
-468 FSIYKIPTTND
+468 FSIYTIPTTND
-479 YLDVTFPTTD
+479 YLDITFPTTD
-489 AYQAYINL
+489 AYQSYIDL
-497 VKGRSIYDFNVE
+497 VKGRSIYDFNIE
-509 VNTDDKILTLST
+509 VTTGDKILTLST
-521 CANGNDNRLVVH
+521 CANGNDKRLVIH
-533 AKLIKESWWLSFL
+533 AKLIKES
-546 LIFFNNF
+546 

>member
-8 IYGNSINAYKLL
+8 VNGNCINAYKLI

-41 SDIYIKNN
+41 SDVYIKNN
-49 LDLVSSFLN
+49 LELVSSFLN
-58 VIIIKRKINTAC
+58 VIIIKRKINTVC
-70 VKDFELT
+70 IRDFELIT
-77 SVVLDIIKTIPNIT
+77 VILDIINTIPNIT
-91 NLIIKADEVINY
+91 NLIIKPDESINY
-103 DIFLKLLENNYLE
+103 DIFLKLLDNNYLE

-159 YSDIYYKKNII
+159 YSDIYYKKNIV
-170 ISSLTKEDQN
+170 ISDFTSDDKN
-180 DLITFIKINKYLKEI
+180 DIVTFIKINKYLKEI
-195 TFKTFTIDSFDF
+195 NFKNFSVSAFDF
-207 IMNLLIQNSKENIK
+207 MMNLLIQNAKEDIK
-221 ICFDYD
+221 ISFEYD

-237 SKYKKVNERLLINSN
+237 SKYKKVNERLLLNAN
-252 ITFKINYSDEYK
+252 ITFKINYSEEYRR
-264 KNNLF
+264 NNLF
-269 KQLNINFIKVS
+269 KQININFIKVS

-318 VNQKKNEDESPLDV
+318 VNQKKTEEENPLDV
-332 IEPGEEDLTTTTT
+332 IEPGDEDFTTTTT
-345 TTSVYDIQY
+345 TTTTVYDIQY

-361 QEINKDTVGW
+361 QEINKDTIGW
-371 LTVNNTRIDYPVVQS
+371 LTVNNTRIDYPVVQA

-392 LKRDYYQSKN
+392 LRRDYYQNKN

-438 RYVLNSYWYKKSAN
+438 RYALNSYWYKKSAN
-452 QIITFNTPK
+452 QIITFNTPNE
-461 QNMRFQI
+461 NMKFQI
-468 FSIYKIPTTND
+468 FSIYTIPTTND
-479 YLDVTFPTTD
+479 YLDITFPTTD
-489 AYQAYINL
+489 AYQSYIDL
-497 VKGRSIYDFNVE
+497 VKGRSIYDFNIE
-509 VNTDDKILTLST
+509 VATDDKILTLST
-521 CANGNDNRLVVH
+521 CANGNDKRLVIH
-533 AKLIKESWWLSFL
+533 AKLIKES
-546 LIFFNNF
+546 

>member
-8 IYGNSINAYKLL
+8 VNGNCINAYKLI

-41 SDIYIKNN
+41 SDVYIKNN
-49 LDLVSSFLN
+49 LELVSSFLN
-58 VIIIKRKINTAC
+58 VIIIKRKINTVC
-70 VKDFELT
+70 IRDFELIT
-77 SVVLDIIKTIPNIT
+77 VILDIINTIPNIT
-91 NLIIKADEVINY
+91 NLIIKPDESINY
-103 DIFLKLLENNYLE
+103 DIFLKLLDNNYLE

-159 YSDIYYKKNII
+159 YSDIYYKKNIV
-170 ISSLTKEDQN
+170 ISDFTSDDKN
-180 DLITFIKINKYLKEI
+180 DIVTFIKINKYLKEI
-195 TFKTFTIDSFDF
+195 NFKNFSVSAFDF
-207 IMNLLIQNSKENIK
+207 MMNLLIQNAKEDIK
-221 ICFDYD
+221 ISFEYD

-237 SKYKKVNERLLINSN
+237 SKYKKVNERLLLNAN
-252 ITFKINYSDEYK
+252 ITFKINYSEEYRR
-264 KNNLF
+264 NNLF
-269 KQLNINFIKVS
+269 KQININFIKVS

-318 VNQKKNEDESPLDV
+318 VNQKKTEEENPLDV
-332 IEPGEEDLTTTTT
+332 IEPGDEDLTTTTT
-345 TTSVYDIQY
+345 TTTTVYDIQY

-361 QEINKDTVGW
+361 QEINKDTIGW
-371 LTVNNTRIDYPVVQS
+371 LTVNNTRIDYPVVQA

-392 LKRDYYQSKN
+392 LRRDYYQNKN

-438 RYVLNSYWYKKSAN
+438 RYALNSYWYKKSAN
-452 QIITFNTPK
+452 QIITFNTPNE
-461 QNMRFQI
+461 NMKFQI
-468 FSIYKIPTTND
+468 FSIYTIPTTND
-479 YLDVTFPTTD
+479 YLDITFPTTD
-489 AYQAYINL
+489 AYQTYIDL
-497 VKGRSIYDFNVE
+497 VKGRSIYDFNIE
-509 VNTDDKILTLST
+509 VTTDDKILTLST
-521 CANGNDNRLVVH
+521 CANGNDKRLVIH
-533 AKLIKESWWLSFL
+533 AKLIKES
-546 LIFFNNF
+546 

>member
-8 IYGNSINAYKLL
+8 VNGNCINAYKLL

-41 SDIYIKNN
+41 SDVYIKNN
-49 LDLVSSFLN
+49 LELVSSFLN
-58 VIIIKRKINTAC
+58 VIIIKRKINTVC
-70 VKDFELT
+70 IRDFELIT
-77 SVVLDIIKTIPNIT
+77 IILDIINTIPNIT
-91 NLIIKADEVINY
+91 NLIIKPDESINY
-103 DIFLKLLENNYLE
+103 DIFLKLLDNNYLE

-159 YSDIYYKKNII
+159 YSDIYYKKNIV
-170 ISSLTKEDQN
+170 ISDFTSDDKN
-180 DLITFIKINKYLKEI
+180 DIVTFIKINKYLKEI
-195 TFKTFTIDSFDF
+195 NFKNFSVSAFDF
-207 IMNLLIQNSKENIK
+207 MMNLLIQNAKEDIK
-221 ICFDYD
+221 ISFEYD

-237 SKYKKVNERLLINSN
+237 SKYKKVNERLLLNAN
-252 ITFKINYSDEYK
+252 ITFKINYSEEYRR
-264 KNNLF
+264 NNLF
-269 KQLNINFIKVS
+269 KQININFIKVS

-318 VNQKKNEDESPLDV
+318 VNQKKTEEENPLDV
-332 IEPGEEDLTTTTT
+332 IEPGDEDFTTTTT
-345 TTSVYDIQY
+345 TTTTVYDIQY

-371 LTVNNTRIDYPVVQS
+371 LTVNNTRIDYPVVQA

-392 LKRDYYQSKN
+392 LRRDYYQNKN

-438 RYVLNSYWYKKSAN
+438 RYALNSYWYKKSAN
-452 QIITFNTPK
+452 QIITFNTPNE
-461 QNMRFQI
+461 NMKFQI
-468 FSIYKIPTTND
+468 FSIYTIPTTND
-479 YLDVTFPTTD
+479 YLDITFPTTD
-489 AYQAYINL
+489 AYQAYIDL
-497 VKGRSIYDFNVE
+497 VKGRSIYDFNIE
-509 VNTDDKILTLST
+509 VTTDDKILTLST
-521 CANGNDNRLVVH
+521 CANGNDKRLVIH
-533 AKLIKESWWLSFL
+533 AKLIKES
-546 LIFFNNF
+546 

>member
-8 IYGNSINAYKLL
+8 VNGNCINAYKLL

-41 SDIYIKNN
+41 SDVYIKNN
-49 LDLVSSFLN
+49 LELVSSFLN
-58 VIIIKRKINTAC
+58 VIIIKRKINTVC
-70 VKDFELT
+70 IRDFELIT
-77 SVVLDIIKTIPNIT
+77 IILDIINTIPNIT
-91 NLIIKADEVINY
+91 NLIIKPDESINY
-103 DIFLKLLENNYLE
+103 DIFLKLLDNNYLE

-159 YSDIYYKKNII
+159 YSDIYYKKNIV
-170 ISSLTKEDQN
+170 ISDFTSDDKN
-180 DLITFIKINKYLKEI
+180 DIVTFIKINKYLKEI
-195 TFKTFTIDSFDF
+195 NFKNFSVSAFDF
-207 IMNLLIQNSKENIK
+207 MMNLLIQNAKEDIK
-221 ICFDYD
+221 ISFEYD

-237 SKYKKVNERLLINSN
+237 SKYKKVNERLLLNAN
-252 ITFKINYSDEYK
+252 ITFKINYSEEYRR
-264 KNNLF
+264 NNLF
-269 KQLNINFIKVS
+269 KQININFIKVS

-318 VNQKKNEDESPLDV
+318 VNQKKTEEENPLDV
-332 IEPGEEDLTTTTT
+332 IEPGDEDLTTTTT
-345 TTSVYDIQY
+345 TTTTVYDIQY

-371 LTVNNTRIDYPVVQS
+371 LTVNNTRIDYPVVQA

-392 LKRDYYQSKN
+392 LRRDYYQNKN

-414 PDELNENTIIY
+414 PGELNENTIIY

-438 RYVLNSYWYKKSAN
+438 RYALNSYWYKKSAN
-452 QIITFNTPK
+452 QIITFNTPNE
-461 QNMRFQI
+461 NMKFQI
-468 FSIYKIPTTND
+468 FSIYTIPTTND
-479 YLDVTFPTTD
+479 YLDITFPTTD
-489 AYQAYINL
+489 AYQTYIDL
-497 VKGRSIYDFNVE
+497 VKGRSIYDFNIE
-509 VNTDDKILTLST
+509 VTTDDKILTLST
-521 CANGNDNRLVVH
+521 CANGNDKRLVIH
-533 AKLIKESWWLSFL
+533 AKLIKES
-546 LIFFNNF
+546 

>member
-8 IYGNSINAYKLL
+8 VNGNCINAYKLI

-41 SDIYIKNN
+41 SDVYIKNN
-49 LDLVSSFLN
+49 LELVSSFLN
-58 VIIIKRKINTAC
+58 VIIIKRKINTVC
-70 VKDFELT
+70 IRDFELIT
-77 SVVLDIIKTIPNIT
+77 VILDIINTIPNIT
-91 NLIIKADEVINY
+91 NLIIKPDESINY
-103 DIFLKLLENNYLE
+103 DIFLKLLDNNYLE

-159 YSDIYYKKNII
+159 YSDIYYKKNIV
-170 ISSLTKEDQN
+170 ISDFTSDDKN
-180 DLITFIKINKYLKEI
+180 DIVTFIKINKYLKEI
-195 TFKTFTIDSFDF
+195 NFKNFSVSAFDF
-207 IMNLLIQNSKENIK
+207 MMNLLIQNAKEDIK
-221 ICFDYD
+221 ISFEYD

-237 SKYKKVNERLLINSN
+237 SKYKKVNERLLLNAN
-252 ITFKINYSDEYK
+252 ITFKINYSEEYRR
-264 KNNLF
+264 NNLF
-269 KQLNINFIKVS
+269 KQININFIKVS

-318 VNQKKNEDESPLDV
+318 VNQKKTEEENPLDV
-332 IEPGEEDLTTTTT
+332 IEPGDEDLTTTTT
-345 TTSVYDIQY
+345 TTTTVYDIQY

-371 LTVNNTRIDYPVVQS
+371 LTVNNTRIDYPVVQA

-392 LKRDYYQSKN
+392 LRRDYYQNKN

-438 RYVLNSYWYKKSAN
+438 RYALNSYWYKKSAN

-461 QNMRFQI
+461 ENMKFQI
-468 FSIYKIPTTND
+468 FSIYTIPTTND
-479 YLDVTFPTTD
+479 YLDITFPTTD
-489 AYQAYINL
+489 AYQSYIDL
-497 VKGRSIYDFNVE
+497 VKGRSIYDFNIE
-509 VNTDDKILTLST
+509 VTTGDKILTLST
-521 CANGNDNRLVVH
+521 CANGNDKRLVIH
-533 AKLIKESWWLSFL
+533 AKLIKES
-546 LIFFNNF
+546 

>member
-8 IYGNSINAYKLL
+8 VNGNCINAYKLI

-41 SDIYIKNN
+41 SDVYIKNN
-49 LDLVSSFLN
+49 LELVSSFLN
-58 VIIIKRKINTAC
+58 VIIIKRKINTVC
-70 VKDFELT
+70 IRDFELIT
-77 SVVLDIIKTIPNIT
+77 IILDIINTIPNIT
-91 NLIIKADEVINY
+91 NLIIKPDESINY
-103 DIFLKLLENNYLE
+103 DIFLKLLDNNYLE

-159 YSDIYYKKNII
+159 YSDIYYKKNIV
-170 ISSLTKEDQN
+170 ISDFTSDDKN
-180 DLITFIKINKYLKEI
+180 DIVTFIKINKYLKEI
-195 TFKTFTIDSFDF
+195 NFKNFSVSAFDF
-207 IMNLLIQNSKENIK
+207 MMNLLIQNAKEDIK
-221 ICFDYD
+221 ISFEYD

-237 SKYKKVNERLLINSN
+237 SKYKKVNERLLLNAN
-252 ITFKINYSDEYK
+252 ITFKINYSEEYRR
-264 KNNLF
+264 NNLF
-269 KQLNINFIKVS
+269 KQININFIKVS
-280 LGAVILVI
+280 LGVVILVI

-318 VNQKKNEDESPLDV
+318 VNQKKTEEENPLDV
-332 IEPGEEDLTTTTT
+332 IEPGDEDLTTTTT
-345 TTSVYDIQY
+345 TTTTVYDIQY

-371 LTVNNTRIDYPVVQS
+371 LTVNNTRIDYPVVQA

-392 LKRDYYQSKN
+392 LRRDYYQNKN

-438 RYVLNSYWYKKSAN
+438 RYALNSYWYKKSAN
-452 QIITFNTPK
+452 QIITFNTPNE
-461 QNMRFQI
+461 NMKFQI
-468 FSIYKIPTTND
+468 FSIYTIPTTND
-479 YLDVTFPTTD
+479 YLDITFPTTD
-489 AYQAYINL
+489 AYQAYIDL
-497 VKGRSIYDFNVE
+497 VKGRSIYDFNIE
-509 VNTDDKILTLST
+509 VATDDKILTLST
-521 CANGNDNRLVVH
+521 CANGNDKRLVIH
-533 AKLIKESWWLSFL
+533 AKLIKES
-546 LIFFNNF
+546 

>member
-8 IYGNSINAYKLL
+8 VNGNCINAYKLI

-41 SDIYIKNN
+41 SDVYIKNN
-49 LDLVSSFLN
+49 LELVSTFLN
-58 VIIIKRKINTAC
+58 VIIIKRKINTVC
-70 VKDFELT
+70 IRDFELIT
-77 SVVLDIIKTIPNIT
+77 VILDIINTIPNIT
-91 NLIIKADEVINY
+91 NLIIKPDESINY
-103 DIFLKLLENNYLE
+103 DIFLKLLDNNYLE

-133 NKKIVVKTRTEIL
+133 NKKIVVKTKTEIL

-159 YSDIYYKKNII
+159 YSDIYYKKNIV
-170 ISSLTKEDQN
+170 ISDFTSDDKN
-180 DLITFIKINKYLKEI
+180 DIVTFIKINKYLKEI
-195 TFKTFTIDSFDF
+195 NFKNFSVSAFDF
-207 IMNLLIQNSKENIK
+207 MMNLLIQNAKEDIK
-221 ICFDYD
+221 ISFEYD

-237 SKYKKVNERLLINSN
+237 SKYKKVNERLLLNAN
-252 ITFKINYSDEYK
+252 ITFKINYSEEYRR
-264 KNNLF
+264 NNLF
-269 KQLNINFIKVS
+269 KQININFIKVS

-318 VNQKKNEDESPLDV
+318 VNQKKTEEENPLDV
-332 IEPGEEDLTTTTT
+332 IEPGDEDLTTTTT
-345 TTSVYDIQY
+345 TTTTVYDIQY

-371 LTVNNTRIDYPVVQS
+371 LTVNNTRIDYPVVQA

-392 LKRDYYQSKN
+392 LRRDYYQNKN

-438 RYVLNSYWYKKSAN
+438 RYALNSYWYKKSAN
-452 QIITFNTPK
+452 QIITFNTPNE
-461 QNMRFQI
+461 NMKFQI
-468 FSIYKIPTTND
+468 FSIYTIPTTND
-479 YLDVTFPTTD
+479 YLDITFPTTD
-489 AYQAYINL
+489 AYQAYIDL
-497 VKGRSIYDFNVE
+497 VKGRSIYDFNIE
-509 VNTDDKILTLST
+509 VATDDKILTLST
-521 CANGNDNRLVVH
+521 CANGNDKRLVIH
-533 AKLIKESWWLSFL
+533 AKLIKES
-546 LIFFNNF
+546 

>member
-8 IYGNSINAYKLL
+8 VNGNCINAYKLI

-41 SDIYIKNN
+41 SDVYIKNN
-49 LDLVSSFLN
+49 LELVSSFLN
-58 VIIIKRKINTAC
+58 VIIIKRKINTVC
-70 VKDFELT
+70 IRDFELIT
-77 SVVLDIIKTIPNIT
+77 IILDIINTIPNIT
-91 NLIIKADEVINY
+91 NLIIKPDESINY
-103 DIFLKLLENNYLE
+103 DIFLKLLDNNYLE

-159 YSDIYYKKNII
+159 YSDIYYKKNIV
-170 ISSLTKEDQN
+170 ISDFTSDDKN
-180 DLITFIKINKYLKEI
+180 DIVTFIKINKYLKEI
-195 TFKTFTIDSFDF
+195 NFKNFSVSAFDF
-207 IMNLLIQNSKENIK
+207 MMNLLIQNAKEDIK
-221 ICFDYD
+221 ISFEYD

-237 SKYKKVNERLLINSN
+237 SKYKKVNERLLLNAN
-252 ITFKINYSDEYK
+252 ITFKINYSEEYRR
-264 KNNLF
+264 NNLF
-269 KQLNINFIKVS
+269 KQININFIKVS

-318 VNQKKNEDESPLDV
+318 VNQKKTEEENPLDV
-332 IEPGEEDLTTTTT
+332 IEPGDEDLTTTTT
-345 TTSVYDIQY
+345 TTTTVYDIQY

-361 QEINKDTVGW
+361 QEINKDTIGW
-371 LTVNNTRIDYPVVQS
+371 LTVNNTRIDYPVVQA

-392 LKRDYYQSKN
+392 LRRDYYQNKN

-438 RYVLNSYWYKKSAN
+438 RYALNSYWYKKSAN
-452 QIITFNTPK
+452 QIITFNTPNE
-461 QNMRFQI
+461 NMKFQI
-468 FSIYKIPTTND
+468 FSIYTIPTTND
-479 YLDVTFPTTD
+479 YLDITFPTTD
-489 AYQAYINL
+489 AYQSYIDL
-497 VKGRSIYDFNVE
+497 VKGRSIYDFNIE
-509 VNTDDKILTLST
+509 VTTGDKILTLST
-521 CANGNDNRLVVH
+521 CANGNDKRLVIH
-533 AKLIKESWWLSFL
+533 AKLIKES
-546 LIFFNNF
+546 

>member
-8 IYGNSINAYKLL
+8 VNGNCINAYKLI

-41 SDIYIKNN
+41 SDVYIKNN
-49 LDLVSSFLN
+49 LELVSSFLN
-58 VIIIKRKINTAC
+58 VIIIKRKINTVC
-70 VKDFELT
+70 IRDFELIT
-77 SVVLDIIKTIPNIT
+77 VILDIINTIPNIT
-91 NLIIKADEVINY
+91 NLIIKPDESINY
-103 DIFLKLLENNYLE
+103 DIFLKLLDNNYLE

-159 YSDIYYKKNII
+159 YSDIYYKKNIV
-170 ISSLTKEDQN
+170 ISDFTSDDKN
-180 DLITFIKINKYLKEI
+180 DIVTFIKINKYLKEI
-195 TFKTFTIDSFDF
+195 NFKNFNVSAFDF
-207 IMNLLIQNSKENIK
+207 MMNLLIQNAKEDIK
-221 ICFDYD
+221 ISFEYD

-237 SKYKKVNERLLINSN
+237 SKYKKVNERLLLNAN
-252 ITFKINYSDEYK
+252 ITFKINYSEEYRR
-264 KNNLF
+264 NNLF
-269 KQLNINFIKVS
+269 KQININFIKIS

-318 VNQKKNEDESPLDV
+318 VNQKKTEEENPLDV
-332 IEPGEEDLTTTTT
+332 IEPGDEDLTTTTT
-345 TTSVYDIQY
+345 TTTTVYDIQY

-371 LTVNNTRIDYPVVQS
+371 LTVNNTRIDYPVVQA

-392 LKRDYYQSKN
+392 LRRDYYQNKN

-438 RYVLNSYWYKKSAN
+438 RYALNSYWYKKSAN
-452 QIITFNTPK
+452 QIITFNTPNE
-461 QNMRFQI
+461 NMKFQI
-468 FSIYKIPTTND
+468 FSIYTIPTTND
-479 YLDVTFPTTD
+479 YLDITFPTTD
-489 AYQAYINL
+489 AYQSYIDL
-497 VKGRSIYDFNVE
+497 VKGRSIYDFNIE
-509 VNTDDKILTLST
+509 VTTGDKILTLST
-521 CANGNDNRLVVH
+521 CANGNDKRLVIH
-533 AKLIKESWWLSFL
+533 AKLIKES
-546 LIFFNNF
+546 

>member
-8 IYGNSINAYKLL
+8 VNGNCINAYKLI

-41 SDIYIKNN
+41 SDVYIKNN
-49 LDLVSSFLN
+49 LELVSSFLN
-58 VIIIKRKINTAC
+58 VIIIKRKINTVC
-70 VKDFELT
+70 IRDFELIT
-77 SVVLDIIKTIPNIT
+77 AILDIINTIPNIT
-91 NLIIKADEVINY
+91 NLIIKPDESINY
-103 DIFLKLLENNYLE
+103 DIFLKLLDNNYLE

-133 NKKIVVKTRTEIL
+133 NKKIVVKIRTEIL

-159 YSDIYYKKNII
+159 YSDIYYKKNIV
-170 ISSLTKEDQN
+170 ISDFTSDDKN
-180 DLITFIKINKYLKEI
+180 DIVTFIKINKYLKEI
-195 TFKTFTIDSFDF
+195 NFKNFSVSAFDF
-207 IMNLLIQNSKENIK
+207 MMNLLVQNAKEDIK
-221 ICFDYD
+221 ISFEYD

-237 SKYKKVNERLLINSN
+237 SKYKKVNERLLLNAN
-252 ITFKINYSDEYK
+252 ITFKINYSEEYRR
-264 KNNLF
+264 NNLF
-269 KQLNINFIKVS
+269 KQININFIKVS

-318 VNQKKNEDESPLDV
+318 VNQKKTEEENPLDV
-332 IEPGEEDLTTTTT
+332 IEPGDEDLTTTTT
-345 TTSVYDIQY
+345 TTTTVYDIQY

-371 LTVNNTRIDYPVVQS
+371 LTVNNTRIDYPVVQA

-392 LKRDYYQSKN
+392 LRRDYYQNKN

-438 RYVLNSYWYKKSAN
+438 RYALNSYWYKKSAN
-452 QIITFNTPK
+452 QIITFNTPNE
-461 QNMRFQI
+461 NMKFQI
-468 FSIYKIPTTND
+468 FSIYTIPTTND
-479 YLDVTFPTTD
+479 YLDITFPTTD
-489 AYQAYINL
+489 AYQAYIDL
-497 VKGRSIYDFNVE
+497 VKGRSIYDFNIE
-509 VNTDDKILTLST
+509 VTTGDKILTLST
-521 CANGNDNRLVVH
+521 CANGNDKRLVIH
-533 AKLIKESWWLSFL
+533 AKLIKES
-546 LIFFNNF
+546 

>member
-8 IYGNSINAYKLL
+8 INGNNINAYKLL

-49 LDLVSSFLN
+49 LELVSSFLN
-58 VIIIKRKINTAC
+58 VIIIKRKINTM
-70 VKDFELT
+70 VIKDFELT
-77 SVVLDIIKTIPNIT
+77 MLILDIINTIPNIT
-91 NLIIKADEVINY
+91 NLIIKSDEAINY
-103 DIFLKLLENNYLE
+103 DIFLKLLDNNYLE

-124 RILLDRLDT
+124 RILLERLDT

-146 FVSNFMKVNNLNT
+146 FISNFMKVNNLNT

-170 ISSLTKEDQN
+170 ISNFTKDDQN
-180 DLITFIKINKYLKEI
+180 DLITFIKVNKYLKEI
-195 TFKTFTIDSFDF
+195 IFKDFNVSSFDLL
-207 IMNLLIQNSKENIK
+207 MNLLIQNARENIK
-221 ICFDYD
+221 ISFDYD

-237 SKYKKVNERLLINSN
+237 GKYKKVNERLLLNSN

-269 KQLNINFIKVS
+269 KQINLNFIKVS
-280 LGAVILVI
+280 LGAVISAVI
-288 IFMIGINYYKNYVDE
+288 IMIGINYYKNYVDE

-318 VNQKKNEDESPLDV
+318 NNQKKTEDESPLDI
-332 IEPGEEDLTTTTT
+332 IEPGDDDSTTTTT
-345 TTSVYDIQY
+345 TTTTVYDIQY

-361 QEINKDTVGW
+361 QGINKDTVGW
-371 LTVNNTRIDYPVVQS
+371 LTVNNTKIDYPVVQG

-414 PDELNENTIIY
+414 PDELDENTIIY

-438 RYVLNSYWYKKSAN
+438 RYALNSYWYNKSAN
-452 QIITFNTPK
+452 QIITFNTPNA
-461 QNMRFQI
+461 NMKFQI
-468 FSIYKIPTTND
+468 FSIYTIPTTND
-479 YLDVTFPTTD
+479 YLDVTFPSVG
-489 AYQAYINL
+489 AYQEYIDL

-509 VNTDDKILTLST
+509 VTPDDKLLTLST
-521 CANGNDNRLVVH
+521 CANGNDKRLVVH
-533 AKLIKESWWLSFL
+533 AKLIKES
-546 LIFFNNF
+546 

>member
-8 IYGNSINAYKLL
+8 VNGNCINAYKLI

-41 SDIYIKNN
+41 SDVYIKNN
-49 LDLVSSFLN
+49 LELVSSFLN
-58 VIIIKRKINTAC
+58 VIIIKRKINTVC
-70 VKDFELT
+70 IRDFELIT
-77 SVVLDIIKTIPNIT
+77 VILDIINTIPNIT
-91 NLIIKADEVINY
+91 NLIIKPDESINY
-103 DIFLKLLENNYLE
+103 DIFLKLLDNNYLE

-159 YSDIYYKKNII
+159 YSDIYYKKNIV
-170 ISSLTKEDQN
+170 ISDFTSDDKN
-180 DLITFIKINKYLKEI
+180 DIVTFIKINKYLKEI
-195 TFKTFTIDSFDF
+195 NFKNFSVSAFDF
-207 IMNLLIQNSKENIK
+207 VMNLLIQNAKEDIK
-221 ICFDYD
+221 ISFEYD

-237 SKYKKVNERLLINSN
+237 SKYKKVNERLLLNAN
-252 ITFKINYSDEYK
+252 ITFKINYSEEYRR
-264 KNNLF
+264 NNLF
-269 KQLNINFIKVS
+269 KQININFIKVS

-318 VNQKKNEDESPLDV
+318 VNQKKTEEENPLDV
-332 IEPGEEDLTTTTT
+332 IEPGDEDLTTTTT
-345 TTSVYDIQY
+345 TTTTVYDIQY

-361 QEINKDTVGW
+361 QEINKDTIGW
-371 LTVNNTRIDYPVVQS
+371 LTVNNTRIDYPVVQA

-392 LKRDYYQSKN
+392 LRRDYYQNKN

-438 RYVLNSYWYKKSAN
+438 RYALNSYWYKKSAN
-452 QIITFNTPK
+452 QIITFNAPNE
-461 QNMRFQI
+461 NMKFQI
-468 FSIYKIPTTND
+468 FSIYTIPTTND
-479 YLDVTFPTTD
+479 YLDITFPTTD
-489 AYQAYINL
+489 AYQAYIDL
-497 VKGRSIYDFNVE
+497 VKGRSIYDFNIE
-509 VNTDDKILTLST
+509 VTTDDKILTLST
-521 CANGNDNRLVVH
+521 CANGNDKRLVIH
-533 AKLIKESWWLSFL
+533 AKLIKES
-546 LIFFNNF
+546 

>member
-8 IYGNSINAYKLL
+8 VNGNCINAYKLI

-41 SDIYIKNN
+41 SDVYIKNN
-49 LDLVSSFLN
+49 LELVSSFLN
-58 VIIIKRKINTAC
+58 VIIIKRKINTVC
-70 VKDFELT
+70 IRDFELIT
-77 SVVLDIIKTIPNIT
+77 VILDIINTIPNIT
-91 NLIIKADEVINY
+91 NLIIKPDESINY
-103 DIFLKLLENNYLE
+103 DIFLKLLDNNYLE

-159 YSDIYYKKNII
+159 YSDIYYKKNIV
-170 ISSLTKEDQN
+170 ISDFTSDDKN
-180 DLITFIKINKYLKEI
+180 DIVTFIKINKYLKEI
-195 TFKTFTIDSFDF
+195 NFKNFSVSAFDF
-207 IMNLLIQNSKENIK
+207 MMNLLIQNAKEDIK
-221 ICFDYD
+221 ISFEYD

-237 SKYKKVNERLLINSN
+237 SKYKKVNERLLLNAN
-252 ITFKINYSDEYK
+252 ITFKINYSEEYRR
-264 KNNLF
+264 NNLF
-269 KQLNINFIKVS
+269 KQININFIKFS

-318 VNQKKNEDESPLDV
+318 VNQKKTEEENPLDV
-332 IEPGEEDLTTTTT
+332 IEPGDEDFTTTTT
-345 TTSVYDIQY
+345 TTTTVYDIQY

-371 LTVNNTRIDYPVVQS
+371 LTVNNTRIDYPVVQA

-392 LKRDYYQSKN
+392 LRRDYYQNKN

-438 RYVLNSYWYKKSAN
+438 RYALNSYWYKKSAN
-452 QIITFNTPK
+452 QIITFNTPNE
-461 QNMRFQI
+461 NMKFQI
-468 FSIYKIPTTND
+468 FSIYTIPTTND
-479 YLDVTFPTTD
+479 YLDITFPTTD
-489 AYQAYINL
+489 AYQSYIDL
-497 VKGRSIYDFNVE
+497 VKGRSIYDFNIE
-509 VNTDDKILTLST
+509 VTTADKILTLST
-521 CANGNDNRLVVH
+521 CANGNDKRLVIH
-533 AKLIKESWWLSFL
+533 AKLIKES
-546 LIFFNNF
+546 

>member
-8 IYGNSINAYKLL
+8 VNGNCINAYKLI

-41 SDIYIKNN
+41 SDVYIKNN
-49 LDLVSSFLN
+49 LELVSSFLN
-58 VIIIKRKINTAC
+58 VIIIKRKINTVC
-70 VKDFELT
+70 IRDFELIT
-77 SVVLDIIKTIPNIT
+77 VILDIINTIPNIT
-91 NLIIKADEVINY
+91 NLIIKPDESINY
-103 DIFLKLLENNYLE
+103 DIFLKLLDNNYLE

-159 YSDIYYKKNII
+159 YSDIYYKKNIV
-170 ISSLTKEDQN
+170 ISDFTSDDKN
-180 DLITFIKINKYLKEI
+180 DMVTFIKINKYLKEI
-195 TFKTFTIDSFDF
+195 NFKNFSVSAFDF
-207 IMNLLIQNSKENIK
+207 MMNLLIQNAKEDIK
-221 ICFDYD
+221 ISFEYD

-237 SKYKKVNERLLINSN
+237 SKYKKVNERLLLNAN
-252 ITFKINYSDEYK
+252 ITFKINYSEEYRR
-264 KNNLF
+264 NNLF
-269 KQLNINFIKVS
+269 KQININFIKVS

-318 VNQKKNEDESPLDV
+318 VNQKKTEEENPLDV
-332 IEPGEEDLTTTTT
+332 IEPGDEDLTTTTT
-345 TTSVYDIQY
+345 TTTTVYDIQY

-371 LTVNNTRIDYPVVQS
+371 LTVNNTRIDYPVVQA

-392 LKRDYYQSKN
+392 LRRDYYQNKN

-438 RYVLNSYWYKKSAN
+438 RYALNSYWYKKSAN
-452 QIITFNTPK
+452 QIITFNTPNE
-461 QNMRFQI
+461 NMKFQI
-468 FSIYKIPTTND
+468 FSIYTIPTTND
-479 YLDVTFPTTD
+479 YLDITFPTTD
-489 AYQAYINL
+489 AYQAYIDL
-497 VKGRSIYDFNVE
+497 VKGRSIYDFNIE
-509 VNTDDKILTLST
+509 VATDDKILTLST
-521 CANGNDNRLVVH
+521 CANGNDKRLVIH
-533 AKLIKESWWLSFL
+533 AKLIKES
-546 LIFFNNF
+546 